1 MISFL
6 LASPPTPQ
14 DACNP
19 SPCGSNALCRDGM
32 CTCLPEY
39 RGDPY
44 YGCRPECVQ
53 NPDCP
58 LDRACNRNKCFD
70 PCTGVCGRNA
80 ECVVINHTPMC
91 SCPDGMSGNAFTACF
106 PVKGK
111 FDQQYSVF
119 IIFILTRFMMVN
131 MMVTQ

>member
-1 MISFL
+1 MAVLESDEGEEPQTFRAEILSNGRRNKTAQ
-6 LASPPTPQ
+6 ASQLHHQHPKTPATPHHA
-14 DACNP
+14 DRTHSVAMV
-19 SPCGSNALCRDGM
+19 M

-70 PCTGVCGRNA
+70 PCTGVCGRM
-80 ECVVINHTPMC
+80 P
-91 SCPDGMSGNAFTACF
+91 
-106 PVKGK
+106 
-111 FDQQYSVF
+111 SVW
-119 IIFILTRFMMVN
+119 
-131 MMVTQ
+131 

>member
-1 MISFL
+1 MIFFL
-6 LASPPTPQ
+6 LASPTAPQ

-19 SPCGSNALCRDGM
+19 SPCGSNALCRDGT

-39 RGDPY
+39 HGDPY

-70 PCTGVCGRNA
+70 PCTGVCGQNA

-111 FDQQYSVF
+111 LLLYHDNDQ
-119 IIFILTRFMMVN
+119 
-131 MMVTQ
+131 